1 MLSERNVLTGLTAVP
16 VPGFISDGDSDVEIM
31 EVQVHDKI
39 QNQNQINITE
49 TIIKKDDENNLSQ
62 SSTTQNSNLID
73 ISILIPGQNKS
84 LLYPSLEGTKI
95 RTKDVTALLLKFAN
109 FLTRSKGDIDA
120 ATEVYKKIVEV
131 SV

>member
-16 VPGFISDGDSDVEIM
+16 VPGFISDGDSDVENM
-31 EVQVHDKI
+31 EAHEKI

-49 TIIKKDDENNLSQ
+49 TMTKKDDENILSQ
-62 SSTTQNSNLID
+62 SSTTQNSNSLD

>member
-16 VPGFISDGDSDVEIM
+16 VPGFISDGDSDVENM
-31 EVQVHDKI
+31 DVHAKI
-39 QNQNQINITE
+39 QHQINITE
-49 TIIKKDDENNLSQ
+49 TITKKDDENILSQ
-62 SSTTQNSNLID
+62 SSTTQNSNSLD